1 MHVESPD
8 ELPEEQKSEI
18 RAKRLDSGVLCR
30 GLGTR
35 IYQMLQ
41 RQFQWRAGI
50 KNHGFIKTSWDDV
63 LPVLGEMVLK

>member
-18 RAKRLDSGVLCR
+18 RAKRLDSGGLCR

-41 RQFQWRAGI
+41 RSSSEELALKTMGSSRHLERKACQF
-50 KNHGFIKTSWDDV
+50 
-63 LPVLGEMVLK
+63 